1 MSKMRSTANFS
12 YLIFLSVVAALG
24 GFLFGYDTAVISGTI
39 AQVTQLFQLDT
50 LQQGWYVGCALTGSI
65 VGVCVA
71 GILSD
76 KLGRKM
82 TMIISSILFSIS
94 ALGCAIS
101 ADFTQLVA
109 YRIIGGIGI
118 GVVSIVS
125 PLYISEVSVAQY
137 RGRLV
142 SLYQLAVT
150 VGFLG
155 AYLVNYQ
162 LLAYTENGNQLSA
175 DWLNMIF
182 ITEVWRGML
191 GMEILPAMLF
201 FIILFFIPESPRW
214 LIVKGK
220 EEKAVNILKKIYIS
234 IPEAEN
240 QLKETKSV
248 LTSET
253 KSEWT
258 QLMKPGIFKAIIIGA
273 CIAILGQFMGVNAVL
288 YYGPSIFENAGL
300 SGGDSLFYQVLIG
313 LINTLTTVLAL
324 IIIDKIGRKKLVYY
338 GVSGMV
344 VSLLLIGIYFLFGD
358 SWKISSLFLLI
369 FFLFYIFCCAVS
381 ICAVVFVLLSEMYP
395 TTIRGLAMSI
405 AGFALWIGTY
415 LIGQL
420 TPWML
425 QNLTPAGTFFLFAV
439 MCVPYMLIVWKLVPE
454 TTGKS
459 LEEIERYWTRSGQ

>member
-1 MSKMRSTANFS
+1 MKSTINFG

-39 AQVTQLFQLDT
+39 AQVTQLFQLDA
-50 LQQGWYVGCALTGSI
+50 LQQGWYVGCALVGSI
-65 VGVCVA
+65 VGVLFA

-76 KLGRKM
+76 KLGRKL
-82 TMIISSILFSIS
+82 TMVISAVLFSTS
-94 ALGCAIS
+94 ALGCALS
-101 ADFTQLVA
+101 ADFTQLVI
-109 YRIIGGIGI
+109 YRIIGGVGI

-125 PLYISEVSVAQY
+125 PLYISEVAVAQY

-162 LLAYTENGNQLSA
+162 LLAWAESGTQLSV
-175 DWLNMIF
+175 DWLNKVF

-191 GMEILPAMLF
+191 GMETLPAILF
-201 FIILFFIPESPRW
+201 FIIIFFIPESPRW
-214 LIVKGK
+214 LIVRGK
-220 EEKAVNILKKIYIS
+220 ELKAVNILEKIYNS
-234 IPEAEN
+234 ITEAKS

-253 KSEWT
+253 RSEWSL
-258 QLMKPGIFKAIIIGA
+258 LMKPGIFKAVIIGV

-300 SGGDSLFYQVLIG
+300 SGGDSLFYQVLVG
-313 LINTLTTVLAL
+313 LVNTLTTVLAL
-324 IIIDKIGRKKLVYY
+324 VIIDKVGRKKLVYY

-344 VSLLLIGIYFLFGD
+344 VSLILIGLYFLFGD
-358 SWKISSLFLLI
+358 SLGVSSLFLLI
-369 FFLFYIFCCAVS
+369 FFLFYVFCCAVS

-395 TTIRGLAMSI
+395 TKVRGLAMSI
-405 AGFALWIGTY
+405 AGFALRIGTY

-420 TPWML
+420 TPWLL
-425 QNLTPAGTFFLFAV
+425 QNLTPAGTFFLFAL

-459 LEEIERYWTRSGQ
+459 LEEIERYWTRSE